1 MKVPVRPR
9 QFGLS
14 FNITPLID
22 IVFLLVIFF
31 LIASHV
37 ARSESQEPVAL
48 PTAPQKQADVESLP
62 DRLVVTITAVHR
74 LHVAGQVVMLKDIE
88 AVLSRRGSS
97 TQAGQFEVRSRG
109 DKRVPYR
116 VVEPIMLS
124 CARAGITRVGYAV
137 LSE

>member
-48 PTAPQKQADVESLP
+48 PTATQKQDDVESLP
-62 DRLVVTITAVHR
+62 DRLVVTITADHR
-74 LHVAGQVVMLKDIE
+74 LHVAGQVVKLKDIE

-97 TQAGQFEVRSRG
+97 TQADQFEVRIRG

-116 VVEPIMLS
+116 IVEPIMLA

>member
-48 PTAPQKQADVESLP
+48 PTATQKQDDVESLP
-62 DRLVVTITAVHR
+62 DRLVVTITADHR

-97 TQAGQFEVRSRG
+97 TQAGQFEVRIRG

>member
-48 PTAPQKQADVESLP
+48 PTATQKQDDVESLP
-62 DRLVVTITAVHR
+62 DRLVVTITADHR

-97 TQAGQFEVRSRG
+97 TQADQFEVRIRG

-116 VVEPIMLS
+116 IVEPIMLS

>member
-48 PTAPQKQADVESLP
+48 PTATQKQDDVESLP
-62 DRLVVTITAVHR
+62 DRLVVTITALPVFIFGGLVDWGPALALAVGFACGGAIGAR
-74 LHVAGQVVMLKDIE
+74 LTVSGGSRVVRPVMAV
-88 AVLSRRGSS
+88 AVLAMSGRLLGL
-97 TQAGQFEVRSRG
+97 
-109 DKRVPYR
+109 Y
-116 VVEPIMLS
+116 
-124 CARAGITRVGYAV
+124 
-137 LSE
+137 